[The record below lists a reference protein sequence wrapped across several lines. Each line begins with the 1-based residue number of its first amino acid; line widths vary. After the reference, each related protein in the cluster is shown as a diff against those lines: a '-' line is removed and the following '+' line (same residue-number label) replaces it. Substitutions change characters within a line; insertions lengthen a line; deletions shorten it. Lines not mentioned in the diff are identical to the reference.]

1 MKFFFLRHTSLNVSQ
16 DIFYG
21 QTDLDVS
28 NKFEAE
34 LKKIK
39 FKLQDENILLSKLKV
54 YSSPLKRCVKLA
66 NSLTNK
72 ITFDKRIMELNLGD
86 WEMKP
91 KESIESKL
99 INEWENNLMSFQIPN
114 GETNQEFLNRLKEFL
129 DQILIMKKDVFIIA
143 HAGSINGMMSLLTG
157 QAFDKLLKNYWEKLS
172 YGSLSLVELIDG
184 SFKIKYVGK

>member
-1 MKFFFLRHTSLNVSQ
+1 
-16 DIFYG
+16 
-21 QTDLDVS
+21 
-28 NKFEAE
+28 
-34 LKKIK
+34 
-39 FKLQDENILLSKLKV
+39 
-54 YSSPLKRCVKLA
+54 
-66 NSLTNK
+66 
-72 ITFDKRIMELNLGD
+72 MELNLGD